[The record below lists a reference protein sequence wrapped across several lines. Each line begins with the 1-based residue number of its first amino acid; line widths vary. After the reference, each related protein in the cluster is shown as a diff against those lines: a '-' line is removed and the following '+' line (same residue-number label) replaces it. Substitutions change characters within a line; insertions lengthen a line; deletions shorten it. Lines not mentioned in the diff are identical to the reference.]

1 MPCCHA
7 DVPTLKSH
15 GNVGGIHFFS
25 NESVLKHTSPCY
37 HAEDFLCAT
46 IAIAYR
52 ATAFL
57 CRWMSRRESRDIGT
71 RERSLA
77 EIAGGPKELGMMHFP
92 YISIRVAEN
101 KSCRFKNILVS
112 DDAPL
117 LHRSFC
123 LKMYGHNKISMLLCN
138 IMFMFL
144 HMFPVCQRFCFLLKW
159 LELRSM
165 YDYIY
170 IARSTQ

>member
-1 MPCCHA
+1 MLPCWC
-7 DVPTLKSH
+7 PNLEEPQECG
-15 GNVGGIHFFS
+15 GNPLLLQRKCS
-25 NESVLKHTSPCY
+25 KHISPWH

-101 KSCRFKNILVS
+101 KSCRFKTILVS

-123 LKMYGHNKISMLLCN
+123 LKMYGHNKTSMLLCY

-144 HMFPVCQRFCFLLKW
+144 QMFPVCQRFCFLLKW

-165 YDYIY
+165 YDDIY